1 MTPKFAQVFK
11 RRPAVIGMVHLSA
24 LPGTPAYEG
33 SLDAV
38 RRRALEEAMQLKRAG
53 FDGLLLENMHDA
65 PYLPREVGP
74 EITAAMAVIADDIK
88 RQTGLPCGVQ
98 VLAGAN
104 EAALAVA
111 LAAGLDFIR
120 AEGFVFAHVADEG
133 LLNGDAGTLLRYR
146 RRIGAEDVLVFTDI
160 RKKHAAHA
168 LTADLSLLDHA
179 RTAAFFRSDG
189 LILTGSFTGKPPQP
203 EALHTLRREV
213 DLPLIVGSGVTAD
226 NVASFLEGAD
236 ALIVGSF
243 LKEDGNWERPL
254 DPKRIKRFMEEVGKW
269 RSR

>member
-1 MTPKFAQVFK
+1 MDVRFEQVFQ
-11 RRPAVIGMVHLSA
+11 RRPALIGMVHLAA
-24 LPGTPAYEG
+24 LPGTPAFGGRLE
-33 SLDAV
+33 AV
-38 RRRALEEAMQLKRAG
+38 REQALEEAQQLKAAG
-53 FDGLLLENMHDA
+53 FDGLLIENMHDA
-65 PYLPREVGP
+65 PYLPRQVGP
-74 EITAAMAVIADDIK
+74 EITATMAVIGADIK

-133 LLNGDAGTLLRYR
+133 LLNSDAGSLLRYR
-146 RRIGAEDVLVFTDI
+146 RAIGADHILVLTDI

-189 LILTGSFTGKPPQP
+189 IILTGSFTGEPPQP
-203 EALHTLRREV
+203 QDLQTLRPEV
-213 DLPLIVGSGVTAD
+213 DLPLIVGSGVSLENIT
-226 NVASFLEGAD
+226 SFLPCAD
-236 ALIVGSF
+236 ALIVGSA
-243 LKEDGNWERPL
+243 LKRDGRWEQPL
-254 DPKRIKRFMEEVGKW
+254 DPERIQALMKKVHQW
-269 RSR
+269 REP